1 MWTVEQDL
9 ENFIAHFRSDKF
21 WKDMAFP
28 LEQAIPLM
36 AKGDPESRAKAVA
49 LFNESK
55 EMLSASREAGIFTHE
70 ANVVTALCNKLGDES
85 FTLQSPSSELNVQ
98 EQTQEEK
105 AAEAQVREAMTRL
118 ESAQGQKLKAYDF
131 THTPDKQEMTVTI
144 AVPAETKKADVKVN
158 CSADTLKV
166 EVKGHQLQPVV
177 EGKLFEKVDVDAF
190 DWHLE
195 GSGDKRVLILDLEKV
210 MGGLDWPD
218 LLKR

>member
-1 MWTVEQDL
+1 MTGVQRFSEAADIVILRLDL
-9 ENFIAHFRSDKF
+9 
-21 WKDMAFP
+21 
-28 LEQAIPLM
+28 
-36 AKGDPESRAKAVA
+36 VA
-49 LFNESK
+49 G
-55 EMLSASREAGIFTHE
+55 R
-70 ANVVTALCNKLGDES
+70 C
-85 FTLQSPSSELNVQ
+85 LQ
-98 EQTQEEK
+98 
-105 AAEAQVREAMTRL
+105 
-118 ESAQGQKLKAYDF
+118 
-131 THTPDKQEMTVTI
+131 
-144 AVPAETKKADVKVN
+144 VN